1 MTTRTHCG
9 GCGSAGL
16 MPFLDLGTSPLADSF
31 PAAPDTNEPRY
42 PLRAAAC
49 RSCWLVQLLDV
60 VPDEL
65 LYGADYGFYSSTSPS
80 IRAYDAEFARWAL
93 DRFGVEAKRGV
104 VEIACND
111 GSLLQH
117 LAAGAGGPVLGVEPA
132 AGPAEA
138 ARKRGLTVKTYP
150 FSFAL
155 AERLRDEMQ
164 DPVGLVIAKN
174 VAAHVAD
181 LPDFLAGVGHL
192 IGDDGV
198 AVIEVQD
205 VSALLLGNQFDHF
218 YHEHRFYF
226 SLTSLSAACWR
237 AGLRVVDFER
247 TPAQGGSI
255 RVTCRP
261 LTPSASWRIKGDAAE
276 PWLRD
281 RATYVGMQGRAD
293 ELRDR
298 LLALLH
304 AEREAGRTVAGY
316 AASAKS
322 CTLLN
327 FCGIG
332 PDLVQY
338 VEDTTPHKIGRY
350 TPGTGIP
357 IVEQGERAY
366 PDTRL
371 LLAWNYLGDVLE
383 RENGYT
389 MSGGRWIVPIPAPVV
404 L

>member
-1 MTTRTHCG
+1 MQATIRTGCG
-9 GCGSAGL
+9 GCQSPDL
-16 MPFLDLGTSPLADSF
+16 MPFLDLGASPLADVF
-31 PAAPDTNEPRY
+31 PTSPDAVLPRY
-42 PLRAAAC
+42 PLRAVVC

-80 IRAYDAEFARWAL
+80 IRAYDADLARWAL
-93 DRFGVEAKRGV
+93 ARFGDEAKRGV

-132 AGPAEA
+132 AGPAEV
-138 ARKRGLTVKTYP
+138 ARKRGLIVAEVP
-150 FSFAL
+150 FTRAL
-155 AERLRDEMQ
+155 AEDIV
-164 DPVGLVIAKN
+164 PSGLVIAKN

-181 LPDFLAGVGHL
+181 LPDFLAGIAHL

-205 VSALLLGNQFDHF
+205 VAALLLGNQFDHF

-226 SLTSLSAACWR
+226 SVASLSAACWR
-237 AGLRVVDFER
+237 AGMHVVETER

-255 RVTCRP
+255 RAVVRRRAGALLDVRWHP
-261 LTPSASWRIKGDAAE
+261 VAQG
-276 PWLRD
+276 WLRD
-281 RATYVGMQGRAD
+281 RSAYAGIQGRAD

-298 LLALLH
+298 LLALLDY
-304 AEREAGRTVAGY
+304 ERSAGRTVAGY
-316 AASAKS
+316 AATAKS
-322 CTLLN
+322 ATLLN
-327 FCGIG
+327 WCDIG
-332 PDLVQY
+332 PDRLAY
-338 VEDTTPHKIGRY
+338 IEDTTPHKIGRY

-357 IVEQGERAY
+357 IVAEGDRPY

-371 LLAWNYLGDVLE
+371 LLAWNYLGNVLE

-389 MSGGRWIVPIPAPVV
+389 MSGGRWIVPIPVPAV